1 MIKTLS
7 INLGGRVFQINED
20 AYQELSNYLDH
31 LNAFYNNTEGKDEII
46 SDIESRFAEIFTEK
60 VIDKGRSV
68 VALHDTMEVIEM
80 MGKPEDFDVENEE
93 SHKKKRR
100 NRIPI
105 FLMYKLVKDFTEI
118 LKMVLYPECVA
129 VSLLILE

>member
-46 SDIESRFAEIFTEK
+46 SDTESRFAEIFTEK
-60 VIDKGRSV
+60 IID
-68 VALHDTMEVIEM
+68 
-80 MGKPEDFDVENEE
+80 
-93 SHKKKRR
+93 
-100 NRIPI
+100 
-105 FLMYKLVKDFTEI
+105 FLSSTLQ
-118 LKMVLYPECVA
+118 
-129 VSLLILE
+129 